1 MFPPHRDFNEVSVAI
16 ARGRKRRL
24 RTLLEVSQAAKMNG
38 ILAAQSMSAFAF
50 RAREAEMKKRVLSRW
65 PIAAPY
71 QALIAIA
78 MAVILTFGLFLLL
91 RQVFLWLPDD
101 GWTELSINAAP
112 LGAFEI
118 SVPAFFVIL
127 VTAYVTQRR
136 LTADRR
142 AESDEY

>member
-1 MFPPHRDFNEVSVAI
+1 
-16 ARGRKRRL
+16 
-24 RTLLEVSQAAKMNG
+24 
-38 ILAAQSMSAFAF
+38 
-50 RAREAEMKKRVLSRW
+50 MKKRVLSRW